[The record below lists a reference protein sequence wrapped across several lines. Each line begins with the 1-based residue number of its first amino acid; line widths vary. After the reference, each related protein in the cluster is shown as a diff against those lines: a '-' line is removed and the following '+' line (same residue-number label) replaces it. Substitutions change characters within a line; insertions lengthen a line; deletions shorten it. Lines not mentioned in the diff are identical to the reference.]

1 MIFPYP
7 SQKIF
12 SPAGMLS
19 NTLHSQHD
27 TKSKNHRETNY
38 WRKITPKDQFPGD
51 GDDSLAPGPP
61 ASLGS
66 SPARHCHPRCP
77 RAVATLRPIADP
89 RRLRSREVAPG
100 RLLLHHAPWKLD
112 FPNTLPLRALPGLRS
127 PSPLPFFGFL
137 AFVQLLLLDLQR
149 WQRSGDPGRAPVP
162 T

>member
-38 WRKITPKDQFPGD
+38 WRKITPKDQFPSD
-51 GDDSLAPGPP
+51 GDDSLAPGPL

-66 SPARHCHPRCP
+66 SPARHCHPPLPPCRGGAGGRGSAP
-77 RAVATLRPIADP
+77 AAALRPIADP
-89 RRLRSREVAPG
+89 RCLRSREVAPG
-100 RLLLHHAPWKLD
+100 RVLLHHVPWKLD

-127 PSPLPFFGFL
+127 PSPLPFFWFPCI
-137 AFVQLLLLDLQR
+137 
-149 WQRSGDPGRAPVP
+149 WPPS
-162 T
+162 TS